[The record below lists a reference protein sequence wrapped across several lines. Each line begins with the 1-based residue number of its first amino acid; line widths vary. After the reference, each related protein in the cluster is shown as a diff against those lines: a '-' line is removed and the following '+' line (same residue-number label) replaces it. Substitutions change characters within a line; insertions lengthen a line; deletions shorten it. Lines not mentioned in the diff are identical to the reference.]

1 MNAPSRHTELH
12 ALLDAN
18 HEFSLMHSDT
28 TNHCPMALTAL
39 AEMGAE
45 PHQLRAFFDF
55 WESERAEPAEP
66 VEYDIG
72 WGRWDAAL
80 GRLDAFPALLRVM
93 EERVAARGVE
103 DTARQVLASL
113 PFSPGGGAFHP
124 LIRLAFALRAGHAGE
139 AAAGLAYYLSG
150 YLRLPA
156 GLDAQAPAAS
166 AEDGLARLSRALAGW
181 NSPDYWIHD
190 RFDAVLADPR
200 FAAALPGA
208 PQTADWLDALARA
221 ALRVYWQTDNF
232 TALHMVTA
240 TLALR
245 DVLEH
250 LPGLPAE
257 DWYPA
262 LWQTF
267 CVAYVSIGAP
277 ALEAEELPDAQP
289 AWPLLLQRVLNVR
302 NEHVIKLVYACHR
315 EFQRSGD
322 VFYHAAAARALWDA
336 V

>member
-55 WESERAEPAEP
+55 WESERAEPAEATR
-66 VEYDIG
+66 YDIG
-72 WGRWDAAL
+72 WGRWDTAV

-93 EERVAARGVE
+93 EERVAACGVE
-103 DTARQVLASL
+103 ETVREVLGSL

-124 LIRLAFALRAGHAGE
+124 LIRLAFALRADHDGE
-139 AAAGLAYYLSG
+139 AAAGLAYYLSS
-150 YLRLPA
+150 YLCLPA
-156 GLDAQAPAAS
+156 GLNANAPVAS
-166 AEDGLARLSRALAGW
+166 VEDGLASLSRAMGGW
-181 NSPDYWIHD
+181 NSADDWIHE

-208 PQTADWLDALARA
+208 PKTANWLDALARM

-257 DWYPA
+257 AWRPA

-277 ALEAEELPDAQP
+277 ALEAEELPEAQP

-302 NEHVIKLVYACHR
+302 NEHVIKLVYACQR